1 MEPLI
6 FVTEDSDIGWQCESH
21 FKVFILKDM
30 RSFYLKCSS
39 LEERAA
45 ISEGAHW
52 IWVHNESARSAHI
65 TPEHS
70 TAPVSKLC
78 SLAKGMQERTDAG

>member
-6 FVTEDSDIGWQCESH
+6 FVTEDSDIGRQCDSD
-21 FKVFILKDM
+21 FKVFILKDI

-39 LEERAA
+39 LEEGAA

-52 IWVHNESARSAHI
+52 IWVHSESARSAHI

-70 TAPVSKLC
+70 TAPVSKLW
-78 SLAKGMQERTDAG
+78 SIAKGMQECTDAG

>member
-1 MEPLI
+1 M
-6 FVTEDSDIGWQCESH
+6 
-21 FKVFILKDM
+21 FILKDM

-78 SLAKGMQERTDAG
+78 SPAKGMQERTDAG